1 MNSSIRLKIL
11 GLPNINDLEDFA
23 YLINLSQKSIYQLSK
38 NSEYYYKTYQIAKK
52 NGKFRD
58 ISQPNK
64 QLKGI
69 QLWILNNILNK
80 LKVSD
85 YSKGFEKGQSISD
98 NVRPHIFSNCLLNID
113 IKDFYPSINSIKVYN
128 LFKSIGYNNLIST
141 ILTNICTHKNTL
153 PQGSPCSPKIS
164 NLISWRMDSR
174 LQGYVGKKG
183 IIFTRYADD
192 ITLSGMIPSKLI
204 GVLPFVEKIIRDEG
218 FTLNKYKTRFTGK
231 LRRREITGLVIY
243 DNFFGIGRTK
253 LRIVRSKIYNFTK
266 TTDNINQKALYH
278 LYGWMSY
285 IKSVDE
291 VRYNAL
297 TTYISLLFKKYP
309 KTDIKTLHIFFTVL
323 KKLE

>member
-1 MNSSIRLKIL
+1 MTSTIRLKIL
-11 GLPNINDLEDFA
+11 GLPNITDLEDFA
-23 YLINLSQKSIYQLSK
+23 YLINLSKNSIYQLSK

-52 NGKFRD
+52 NGKLRD

-80 LKVSD
+80 LKVSE

-141 ILTNICTHKNTL
+141 LLTNICTYKNSL

-164 NLISWRMDSR
+164 NLICWKMDSR

-192 ITLSGMIPSKLI
+192 ITFSSIMPDKLI
-204 GVLPFVEKIIRDEG
+204 GVLPFVEKIIIDEG

-243 DNFFGIGRTK
+243 DNNFGIGRKK
-253 LRIVRSKIYNFTK
+253 LRIIRSKVYNFTK
-266 TTDNINQKALYH
+266 TTDNVNHKALHH
-278 LYGWMSY
+278 LYGWMNY

-291 VRYNAL
+291 VRYK
-297 TTYISLLFKKYP
+297 SLLEYIKLLYQKNP
-309 KTDIKTLHIFFTVL
+309 KTDIKTLYNYYNS
-323 KKLE
+323 

>member
-1 MNSSIRLKIL
+1 MTSSIRLKIL
-11 GLPNINDLEDFA
+11 GLPNITDLEDFA
-23 YLINLSQKSIYQLSK
+23 YLINVSKNSIYQLSK

-52 NGKFRD
+52 NGKLRD

-69 QLWILNNILNK
+69 QLWILNNILNN
-80 LKVSD
+80 LKVSE

-141 ILTNICTHKNTL
+141 ILTNICTYKNSL

-164 NLISWRMDSR
+164 NLICWKMDSR

-192 ITLSGMIPSKLI
+192 ITFSSIMPDKLI
-204 GVLPFVEKIIRDEG
+204 GVLPFVERIIIDEG
-218 FTLNKYKTRFTGK
+218 FTLNKCKTRFTGK

-243 DNFFGIGRTK
+243 DNNFGIGRKK
-253 LRIVRSKIYNFTK
+253 LRIIRSKVYNFTK
-266 TTDNINQKALYH
+266 TTDNVNYKALHH
-278 LYGWMSY
+278 LYGWMNY

-291 VRYNAL
+291 VRYKTL
-297 TTYISLLFKKYP
+297 LEYIKLLFQKNP
-309 KTDIKTLHIFFTVL
+309 KTDIKTLYNYYNT
-323 KKLE
+323 